1 MPSPVVLVTGCTKG
15 GIGYE
20 LCKKF
25 SERGCRVYATA
36 RKVEN
41 MGGLK
46 DFNCTLLALDVTK
59 QDSIKECISRV
70 LQEAGQIDILVN
82 NAGLPA
88 VGPLLEIDYD
98 VAHRCIETNVF
109 GVLSMCRVVGRLMAN
124 QGSGKIVNVGSI
136 VGYAGTAWAGIYS
149 MSKAAVHSMSDVL
162 RLELKPF
169 GVHVTVVAPGS
180 ITSNFGTASTGTI
193 DIPENSLYA
202 SVAKYIYARANMSQ
216 GPASMPTDVFAT
228 KVVDGILAPRPPN
241 YLTVGTNSWSF
252 LLLYYLPNQIKDFI
266 LSRKLGIN
274 EVKAVTH

>member
-25 SERGCRVYATA
+25 ARRGCRVYATA
-36 RKVEN
+36 RKIEN
-41 MGGLK
+41 MDGLK
-46 DFNCTLLALDVTK
+46 EHNCTLLTLDVTQ
-59 QDSIKECISRV
+59 QDSINECVKRIVS
-70 LQEAGQIDILVN
+70 EAGQIDILVN
-82 NAGLPA
+82 NAGAPA
-88 VGPLLEIDYD
+88 VGPLLEVDYD

-109 GVLSMCRVVGRLMAN
+109 GVLSMCRVVGKLMAN

-180 ITSNFGTASTGTI
+180 ITSNFGTASTQTVS
-193 DIPENSLYA
+193 IPEDSLYA

-216 GPASMPTDVFAT
+216 ASSMPTDVFAT
-228 KVVDGILAPRPPN
+228 KVVDGILVPQPAS
-241 YLTVGTNSWSF
+241 YITVGTNSWSF
-252 LLLYYLPNQIKDFI
+252 LLLYYMPYQIKDYI
-266 LSRKLGIN
+266 LGKKLGVN
-274 EVKAVTH
+274 EVKPVSH